1 MSHETAR
8 PRPVGGP
15 SAVVVEQLRHAVQR
29 RIADHQQRLY
39 RDPEESRDA
48 MNVLEQVL
56 VERQRRVAPRP
67 RATTITSAPPEKQPT
82 TTRMA
87 AAGLHS
93 RGGAPTHQRSSC
105 DEGTSLPKPA
115 AAAHHASSAP
125 LIDFYDPPTSADHHH
140 SLHDGMQSLSVS
152 SVTREDIELLH
163 SENDAMELF
172 LLRHGSDGVA
182 AAADKAGP
190 NVTTVG
196 GCEMSRQQLQEELHS
211 VVARLEA
218 LLLHTQQCQRTNNAA
233 DKTPLRQLSRQAQLC
248 AVADNV
254 KANNDALMQE
264 CTLLEAELDRYT
276 IQSSSS
282 ERRRGVPWVVA
293 HSMLPQTSTVRRGAS
308 LCRCKTRS
316 TATPQPAVP
325 EDQHRGRQNA
335 VAPTQPPSTA
345 VRGRRQR
352 KSKQDALMQEC
363 TLLEA
368 ELDRYTIQ
376 SSSSE
381 RRRGVPWVVAHSM
394 LPQVPPA
401 RAGVPLVVAAA
412 WSRFT
417 TDTKRFLDIAT
428 MQAHQAR
435 HIDDAVKGVQDG
447 LRSQLD
453 MILGHLRSAQ
463 LL

>member
-1 MSHETAR
+1 
-8 PRPVGGP
+8 
-15 SAVVVEQLRHAVQR
+15 
-29 RIADHQQRLY
+29 
-39 RDPEESRDA
+39 

-67 RATTITSAPPEKQPT
+67 RATTIASAPREKQPT

-87 AAGLHS
+87 AAGLPS
-93 RGGAPTHQRSSC
+93 RGGGGGAPTHQRSSY
-105 DEGTSLPKPA
+105 DEVTSLPTPA
-115 AAAHHASSAP
+115 AAAAAAAAAVHHHAP
-125 LIDFYDPPTSADHHH
+125 LIDFYDPPTTNADHHH

-172 LLRHGSDGVA
+172 LLRHGSDGA
-182 AAADKAGP
+182 AAAAPMAGL
-190 NVTTVG
+190 NETTVG
-196 GCEMSRQQLQEELHS
+196 GCEQSRQQLDEELHC

-218 LLLHTQQCQRTNNAA
+218 LLLHNQQCQRINTAA

-254 KANNDALMQE
+254 KANN
-264 CTLLEAELDRYT
+264 
-276 IQSSSS
+276 
-282 ERRRGVPWVVA
+282 
-293 HSMLPQTSTVRRGAS
+293 
-308 LCRCKTRS
+308 
-316 TATPQPAVP
+316 
-325 EDQHRGRQNA
+325 
-335 VAPTQPPSTA
+335 
-345 VRGRRQR
+345 
-352 KSKQDALMQEC
+352 DALMQEC

-435 HIDDAVKGVQDG
+435 HIDDAVTGVQDG